1 MNYFATESDFSQPPV
16 MNAPE
21 QALILVVEDNPISQ
35 CLLAE
40 ILEDAGYRVVVG
52 GFGADA
58 LELARMGP
66 DLILLDV
73 MMPGMNG
80 YEVLEQLKADET
92 TREIPVIFITG
103 VNTAE
108 SRERGL
114 TLGAVDYVTKPVS
127 PEAVLST
134 VAAQLALRA
143 DTDCQAN
150 QAG

>member
-1 MNYFATESDFSQPPV
+1 MNSFATESDFSLPRV
-16 MNAPE
+16 MNRPD
-21 QALILVVEDNPISQ
+21 QPLILVVEDNPISQ

-40 ILEDAGYRVVVG
+40 ILEDGGYRVVVG

-80 YEVLEQLKADET
+80 HEVLAQLKADEA
-92 TREIPVIFITG
+92 TRDIPVVFITG

-114 TLGAVDYVTKPVS
+114 ALGAAGYVTKPVA
-127 PEAVLST
+127 PEAVLTT
-134 VAAQLALRA
+134 VAAQLAARA
-143 DTDCQAN
+143 EKNSQAS
-150 QAG
+150 QKA